1 MQIQVELLREI
12 VESADLTAA
21 MHRIIAFPH
30 ERLAFETLEAPTD
43 RQLKW
48 NASAIRQF
56 VTRHPRRNVPDSHV
70 LRAKYHLNTVAE
82 HISYAQNKRDL
93 DTAENR
99 FVKFALQDFR
109 AFASRSTEVFES
121 ESGWVAAAE
130 YCRRISGILDE
141 WLGQHSSIRLVIFI
155 SLAGEPCTS
164 TQRREPRAFAVV
176 AEIPHC
182 C

>member
-1 MQIQVELLREI
+1 MQDGCRSKLSCSAKLSRAQTSPPRCT
-12 VESADLTAA
+12 ESSPSHTNGW
-21 MHRIIAFPH
+21 
-30 ERLAFETLEAPTD
+30 RLKTLQARTD

-82 HISYAQNKRDL
+82 HISYAQKKRDL

-121 ESGWVAAAE
+121 ESGWEAAAGI
-130 YCRRISGILDE
+130 CRRLSGILDD
-141 WLGQHSSIRLVIFI
+141 W
-155 SLAGEPCTS
+155 
-164 TQRREPRAFAVV
+164 
-176 AEIPHC
+176 
-182 C
+182 